1 MNKTYCITDL
11 HGQYQLWEK
20 IKSYIDATDT
30 LYFLGDA
37 IDRGP
42 NGLKIMLELLEMPN
56 VIYLKGNHENFFVEG
71 AVASLNDF
79 NPPLWV
85 HSNGGYTT
93 VEEIHNKWNKDNPT
107 DVTEL
112 SKIVKK
118 IRNLPYKAEYI
129 NKKGQKIRL
138 SHSGYWD
145 YLDANDNYCW
155 DRKHILE
162 SWDYE
167 DNSFIVH
174 GHTPSCNVIEKIY
187 NNKALFAETT
197 QERGR
202 IIGEGQQLLA
212 DWNKEPFIYKY
223 ANNHKIALDLGSFIT
238 NKIALFNLDTL
249 TVETYFTGDNND

>member
-1 MNKTYCITDL
+1 M
-11 HGQYQLWEK
+11 
-20 IKSYIDATDT
+20 
-30 LYFLGDA
+30 
-37 IDRGP
+37 
-42 NGLKIMLELLEMPN
+42 GL
-56 VIYLKGNHENFFVEG
+56 F
-71 AVASLNDF
+71 
-79 NPPLWV
+79 
-85 HSNGGYTT
+85 
-93 VEEIHNKWNKDNPT
+93 
-107 DVTEL
+107 
-112 SKIVKK
+112 
-118 IRNLPYKAEYI
+118 RC
-129 NKKGQKIRL
+129 
-138 SHSGYWD
+138 
-145 YLDANDNYCW
+145 NDNYCW

-174 GHTPSCNVIEKIY
+174 GHTPSCNVIQKIY

-197 QERGR
+197 QERER